1 MDRKLRFSFRIG
13 DLIAVVLVI
22 SLAAIVFASYFIVN
36 KPVENAKVQIYK
48 DNELIKEF
56 ALNSS
61 EEIEFVIDEEY
72 YNKIV
77 IKDGEV
83 YFVESDC
90 PGKDCVH
97 SGSISKP
104 GRSLACLPN
113 KVEIRI
119 TGKSDLDIE
128 LG

>member
-61 EEIEFVIDEEY
+61 EEIETLHNGEKCLQVAEY
-72 YNKIV
+72 
-77 IKDGEV
+77 
-83 YFVESDC
+83 S
-90 PGKDCVH
+90 
-97 SGSISKP
+97 
-104 GRSLACLPN
+104 A
-113 KVEIRI
+113 
-119 TGKSDLDIE
+119 
-128 LG
+128 